1 MDRQVVFWCELMRD
15 PVRLNDTVVGATL
28 PAPPYELEDC
38 LTRAGLDGG
47 EEMLVSI
54 TRSFNFPFL
63 EPHLEDVHDLR
74 ALNALAE
81 KLVSLTPWQVDA
93 LEGLVLM
100 EEQKEKP
107 FGLPRVYDLAASAG
121 ECQVLYDVRNDRA
134 LGKFYVDND
143 FIKDTEGLPEAA
155 YKLLDYARIGQRMR
169 LGEGGVF
176 LQRGS
181 SYVTQVGDLIE
192 EFQTLDLT
200 PKAPDYAA
208 LLEVGLPDQEQS
220 IMLKLPCSE
229 DELRQIPM
237 QLDAQAWYELSWRC
251 ADCRVPSLCDTFTT
265 EPNIRFANE
274 ASKALAELSEEELRK
289 FKALVSLERVEDLT
303 GAMALRDRL
312 EEYVLTPEYRQPSD
326 VAEDR
331 LRTMLEQRELDM
343 LLPHVNLKAYGQ
355 ALVEADQIR
364 LTDYGAI
371 DRADGP
377 EMGASPQNRQS
388 AGGMQFS
395 L

>member
-81 KLVSLTPWQVDA
+81 KLASLMPWQVDA

-107 FGLPRVYDLAASAG
+107 FGLPRVYDLAASAR

-181 SYVTQVGDLIE
+181 GYVTQVGDLIE

-208 LLEVGLPDQEQS
+208 LLEVGVPDREQS
-220 IMLKLPCSE
+220 VMLKLPCSE
-229 DELRQIPM
+229 DELRQIPR

-251 ADCRVPSLCDTFTT
+251 ADCRVPSLCDAFTT

-274 ASKALAELSEEELRK
+274 ASKALAELSEGELRK
-289 FKALVSLERVEDLT
+289 YKALVSLERVEDLT

-377 EMGASPQNRQS
+377 ALGLTHRSGQS
-388 AGGMQFS
+388 AGGMEFS